1 MPRRGGPTPGAD
13 GRVITALPTDAKV
26 VLGVGALF
34 SGAALVTTI
43 VTRAPLSL
51 TMGLL
56 FAFVTVVAS
65 WRLRG
70 LTPDLRLVV
79 RRRAATGLLAGLL
92 GVLAYDLTRLL
103 MVTIFSFQVHPYD
116 TFPIFG
122 QLIIGGDK
130 GTAQWVVGTGYH
142 YLNGVMFAVGL
153 CMLLPGRRWLFGV
166 AWALGL
172 EAFTLTF
179 YPGWLHMHD
188 IVLQEFTVVSMTGH
202 LAYGTTIGLVNQLRL
217 GRGGHKARDAVV
229 GK

>member
-1 MPRRGGPTPGAD
+1 VPGTS
-13 GRVITALPTDAKV
+13 GRTRALPTEAKV

-34 SGAALVTTI
+34 SGAALLTTI
-43 VTRAPLSL
+43 VTHAPLSL
-51 TMGLL
+51 TLAIL
-56 FAFVTVVAS
+56 FAFVSGVGY

-70 LTPDLRLVV
+70 LTPDQRRVV
-79 RRRAATGLLAGLL
+79 RQRAATGLLGGVL
-92 GVLAYDLTRLL
+92 GVLAYDLTRLAV
-103 MVTIFSFQVHPYD
+103 VTLFNFQIHPFD

-130 GTAQWVVGTGYH
+130 GPAQWVVGTGYH

-153 CMLLPGRRWLFGV
+153 CILLPGRNWLFGV

-179 YPGWLHMHD
+179 YPGWLHMSD

-202 LAYGTTIGLVNQLRL
+202 LAYGTTIGLINQLRL
-217 GRGGHKARDAVV
+217 GRGRSGP
-229 GK
+229 G